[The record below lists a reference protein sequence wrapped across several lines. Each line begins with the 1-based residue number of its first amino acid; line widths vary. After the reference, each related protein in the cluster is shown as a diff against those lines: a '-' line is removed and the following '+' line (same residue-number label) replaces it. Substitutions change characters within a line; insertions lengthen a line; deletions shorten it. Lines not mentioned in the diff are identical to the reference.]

1 MYTMWRKTRSTC
13 HTLSMLD
20 LCMVLGHTSPMVY
33 VGNLSL
39 VPTRTKHAPT
49 PGRSFVDQRRT
60 GPAIVLGHLIL
71 SPLRQPWSRGERFRP
86 SGYTAT
92 STYWAHITSMRSIRS
107 ILAHGYQPSVLNR
120 HRRGLPHKNLGIA
133 IALSLPFPSEC
144 STGPS
149 N

>member
-1 MYTMWRKTRSTC
+1 MYTMWRKTQSTC

-49 PGRSFVDQRRT
+49 PGRSFVDQRQT

-71 SPLRQPWSRGERFRP
+71 SPLRQP
-86 SGYTAT
+86 
-92 STYWAHITSMRSIRS
+92 
-107 ILAHGYQPSVLNR
+107 
-120 HRRGLPHKNLGIA
+120 
-133 IALSLPFPSEC
+133 
-144 STGPS
+144 
-149 N
+149 